1 MEKFFRKVVP
11 TEKKDPPSWKIV
23 FLGVI
28 RGIFFEF

>member
-11 TEKKDPPSWKIV
+11 TEKKDPPLMENR